1 VVVVP
6 IGGGGLISGIAAALK
21 RERPEIRVVGVESSD
36 GPAMQ
41 RSVEAGE
48 LVTLDRCDTIIDGL
62 RVKRVGEHTFELVRR
77 FVDEIVTVPDDVI
90 FENVI
95 WTMTR
100 TKLVAEGAAAST
112 VAALRQELVQGAPET
127 KVVCVLS
134 GGNLDVSQ
142 LRGLRWN

>member
-1 VVVVP
+1 
-6 IGGGGLISGIAAALK
+6 
-21 RERPEIRVVGVESSD
+21 
-36 GPAMQ
+36 MQ

-62 RVKRVGEHTFELVRR
+62 RVKRVGEHTFDLVSR
-77 FVDEIVTVPDDVI
+77 FVDEVVAVPDDVI
-90 FENVI
+90 FENVLWI
-95 WTMTR
+95 MER
-100 TKLVAEGAAAST
+100 CKLVVEGARRAGRRAAPPGRDARRRRRRS
-112 VAALRQELVQGAPET
+112 VAALRTGYVGAEPGT

>member
-1 VVVVP
+1 
-6 IGGGGLISGIAAALK
+6 
-21 RERPEIRVVGVESSD
+21 
-36 GPAMQ
+36 MQ

-62 RVKRVGEHTFELVRR
+62 RVKRVGVHTFELVSR
-77 FVDEIVTVPDDVI
+77 FVDEVVAVPDETI
-90 FENVI
+90 FENVL
-95 WTMTR
+95 WTMER
-100 TKLVAEGAAAST
+100 CKLVVEGAAAAP
-112 VAALRQELVQGAPET
+112 VAALRSGLVQAPPGT